1 MFTVTYE
8 SLGGLNIIIIITI
21 LVFNVTEICA

>member
-8 SLGGLNIIIIITI
+8 SLGGLNIIIITI